1 MPRIARIVMPHI
13 PHLVLQRGNRG
24 EKIFP
29 GTADRAIYLGV
40 LGRYLRQHEVKL
52 LAYRLENSEVW
63 LLVVPPDE
71 DSLARCLRSAHGLYS
86 QLINR
91 RLGATG
97 HLFHGRF
104 HSCPVDEQHLALSLR
119 YVERPTGQG
128 SSAYRCSSA
137 LRNSGQYV
145 SDRPSEETAEGE
157 GTDLHSM
164 LYREGR

>member
-52 LAYRLENSEVW
+52 LAYRLESAEVW
-63 LLVVPPDE
+63 LVVVPPDE
-71 DSLARCLRSAHGLYS
+71 DALARCLRSAHGLYS

-91 RLGATG
+91 RLGTTG

-104 HSCPVDEQHLALSLR
+104 H
-119 YVERPTGQG
+119 
-128 SSAYRCSSA
+128 
-137 LRNSGQYV
+137 
-145 SDRPSEETAEGE
+145 
-157 GTDLHSM
+157 
-164 LYREGR
+164 